1 MKKIKWL
8 HLSDIHL
15 NKQDVDTR
23 LMRKK
28 LPEYLRENHILCDY
42 IFFTG
47 DLRYAPSGDFAE
59 DTLSFLAALCD
70 AVGTDLNHL
79 YIVPGNH
86 DIDRKA
92 GTRETAIEEMMESII
107 LRRERFHRK
116 L

>member
-47 DLRYAPSGDFAE
+47 AMRHPVISRRIPFPFWPLSA
-59 DTLSFLAALCD
+59 TLSAP
-70 AVGTDLNHL
+70 
-79 YIVPGNH
+79 I
-86 DIDRKA
+86 
-92 GTRETAIEEMMESII
+92 
-107 LRRERFHRK
+107 
-116 L
+116 